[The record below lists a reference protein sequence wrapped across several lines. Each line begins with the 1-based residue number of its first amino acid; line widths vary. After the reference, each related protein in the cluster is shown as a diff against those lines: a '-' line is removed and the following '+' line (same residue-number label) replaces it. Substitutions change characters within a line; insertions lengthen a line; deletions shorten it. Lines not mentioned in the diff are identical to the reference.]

1 MSISDFVYSAHAARV
16 VFGAGS
22 LQHLEREVLNLN
34 AERAL
39 VLCSPEQRAVG
50 DALADRLGSR
60 AVAVF
65 ARAVMHVPVE
75 LVSVAR
81 ELAHDQRADCAI
93 AIGGGS
99 AIGLGKAIAL
109 KSNLPIL
116 AIPTT
121 YAGSEMT
128 PIYGITEG
136 GVKRTGTDSRVL
148 PKTVIYDSELTLTLP
163 AQLSLSS
170 GINAIAH
177 AAEAL
182 YAREASPVIS
192 LLAEEGIAALARA
205 LPKVTLQSDNIAA
218 RSDAQYGA
226 WLCGIALGSVGM
238 ALHHKLCHTLGG
250 SFELP
255 HAATHTIVLPHALAY
270 NANAAPEAMK
280 RIARAIGCDN
290 AATGLYELARANG
303 APVAL
308 KEIGMKGGD
317 LDRAARIACASPYWN
332 PREIN
337 YAGIRALLQAAFEGA
352 PPHRH

>member
-22 LQHLEREVLNLN
+22 LQYLEREVLNLN
-34 AERAL
+34 AERVL
-39 VLCSPEQRAVG
+39 ILCSPEQRAAG
-50 DALADRLGSR
+50 EELASRLGSR
-60 AVAVF
+60 AIAVF
-65 ARAVMHVPVE
+65 AHAAMHVPIE
-75 LVSVAR
+75 LVSEAQ
-81 ELAHDQRADCAI
+81 ELARAQRADCVI
-93 AIGGGS
+93 TFGGGS
-99 AIGLGKAIAL
+99 AIGLGKAMAQ
-109 KSNLPIL
+109 KSDLPIL

-136 GVKRTGTDSRVL
+136 GVKRTGTDKRVL
-148 PKTVIYDSELTLTLP
+148 PKTVIYDPELTLTLP
-163 AQLSLSS
+163 TQLSLTS

-182 YAREASPVIS
+182 YAREANPVIS

-205 LPKVTLQSDNIAA
+205 LPKVTAQPDNIAA
-218 RSDAQYGA
+218 RSDALYGA

-250 SFELP
+250 SFDLP

-270 NANAAPEAMK
+270 NASAAPEAMK
-280 RIARAIGCDN
+280 RIARAIRHDN
-290 AATGLYELARANG
+290 AATGLYDLARVNG

-308 KEIGMKGGD
+308 KDIGMKDGD
-317 LDRAARIACASPYWN
+317 LDRAARLACASPYWN
-332 PREIN
+332 PCEIE
-337 YAGIRALLQAAFEGA
+337 YAEVRALLQAAFDGT
-352 PPHRH
+352 PPRRN